1 MYYNVHTHNITQ
13 QPDTVSVF
21 NQYTDFENIP
31 TSFFT
36 AGLHPWYVN
45 AQSFENDIHRIEQ
58 LLKHPSLLAIG
69 ECGLDKINSTDW
81 ALQQTA
87 FTQQIK
93 LANQYNKPIII
104 HCVKAFTETLA
115 LLKTAI
121 TPVIFHGINNKLSIV
136 QPVIQAGYYLSF
148 GKSLLQPNAAIT
160 ETFLATPLTQLFLE
174 TDDAAAD
181 IKDVYKYAAKIRNIP
196 EKEIVLQ
203 LEENFNKVFH
213 ARY

>member
-1 MYYNVHTHNITQ
+1 MYYDIHTHNTHQ

-21 NQYTDFENIP
+21 NQYTDFEKIP
-31 TSFFT
+31 DGLFT
-36 AGLHPWYVN
+36 AGLHPWYIN
-45 AQSFENDIHRIEQ
+45 AETLDSDLQKLEQ
-58 LLKHPSLLAIG
+58 LLADPQLLAIG
-69 ECGLDKINSTDW
+69 ECGLDKITTTTWQLQTD
-81 ALQQTA
+81 A
-87 FTQQIK
+87 FTQQIN
-93 LANQYNKPIII
+93 LASTYKKPLII

-115 LLKTAI
+115 MLKAVK

-148 GKSLLQPNAAIT
+148 GKALLQPNAGIN

-174 TDDAAAD
+174 TDDTAAD
-181 IKDVYKYAAKIRNIP
+181 IKDVYKYAAKIRNID

-213 ARY
+213 ARH